1 MLNNIDGNSDSKAN
15 EEQGIFSEED
25 LNNNFILD
33 SGYPIDIF
41 SNPQLVIDLKRSN
54 QVIRLSTNAGP
65 KINKM
70 QEMVVYYGKLWYYDK
85 AIANIFSLTKLYNKY
100 RVTYD
105 SHQDYDLLFAPIE
118 VLSSSG
124 EINK

>member
-54 QVIRLSTNAGP
+54 QVIQLSTNVVS
-65 KINKM
+65 KINKI
-70 QEMVVYYGKLWYYDK
+70 QEILPDYG
-85 AIANIFSLTKLYNKY
+85 
-100 RVTYD
+100 
-105 SHQDYDLLFAPIE
+105 
-118 VLSSSG
+118 
-124 EINK
+124 